1 MSNTIIQI
9 RRSTETAVPSSLQ
22 PGELAYTSNGE
33 VLFIGSVKGTDTANV
48 VAIGGI
54 RNPGTLTAN
63 QALVAN
69 STSGIDKVIVANLVA
84 TQVYANGAHGTNG
97 QLLVSGGS
105 GNVHW
110 INASALSTSAGGSN
124 SQVQFNNNS
133 LFAGDVDFTFDTA
146 TNKLSVGGGV
156 LAGSGGSFVV
166 GSNAAV
172 INSTGVFTI
181 GTVNTDILSV
191 ANTTDSSNTTTGA
204 VTIAGGLGVAK
215 RVAAKEVYVGNNDTY
230 TTVNGTVI
238 TTGNVL
244 ATNTVN
250 AAVLSIGS
258 NVVANSTGLY
268 TTGSVIATNTVNAA
282 ILSVGSNV
290 VANTSGLF
298 TTGVVNASSLTV
310 GSYISANTTQLFIAN
325 GVTLSVNGSVG
336 TANQVL
342 ASNGS
347 GLYWRGVDADIT
359 EVVAGDGLT
368 GGGLSGSVTLDVGAG
383 NGISVSANAV
393 SVNANDGIV
402 ANTSGVF
409 VKAGTGVTVN
419 STGVH
424 IGQDVGTTSN
434 VTFNSIDVTG
444 NVVLGSNS
452 SDVVSINGLVNTN
465 IVPSANVTYNLGSS
479 ALNYSTVYANN
490 ILAKYATFDHNVTI
504 AGNLSVTG
512 TLVTINVSTLS
523 VSDSLIQLAANNTS
537 SDVLDLG
544 FYGNYNNTGGASQH
558 AGLFRDAS
566 DGVFKLFDS
575 LTAAP
580 GTTVDTSNATFNIST
595 LVAYLS
601 SGGLTTNSTS
611 VALTANGTVNVAIV
625 ANTLSLSTA
634 LAGNS
639 GGTGL
644 NSYTAEDILVA
655 NSTNGFRKLGIG
667 TKGYVLQSNGTALVY
682 ASLDGGSF

>member
-110 INASALSTSAGGSN
+110 IDPSTLSTSAGGSN

-172 INSTGVFTI
+172 INSTGVFTT

-238 TTGNVL
+238 TTGSVL
-244 ATNTVN
+244 
-250 AAVLSIGS
+250 
-258 NVVANSTGLY
+258 
-268 TTGSVIATNTVNAA
+268 ATNTVNAA
-282 ILSVGSNV
+282 ILSVGTSV
-290 VANTSGLF
+290 VANASGLF
-298 TTGVVNASSLTV
+298 TSGVVNASSLTV
-310 GSYISANTTQLFIAN
+310 GTYISANTTQLFIAN

-347 GLYWRGVDADIT
+347 GLYWRGIDADIT
-359 EVVAGDGLT
+359 EVVAGEGLT
-368 GGGLSGSVTLDVGAG
+368 GGGTDGVITLDVGAG
-383 NGISVSANAV
+383 NGISVSVNAV

-479 ALNYSTVYANN
+479 DLNFSTVYANT
-490 ILAKYATFDHNVTI
+490 ILAKYATFDHNVSI

-512 TLVTINVSTLS
+512 TLVTINVETLS
-523 VSDSLIQLAANNTS
+523 VSDSLIQLASNNTS

-544 FYGNYNNTGGASQH
+544 FYGNYNNTGGAHQH
-558 AGLFRDAS
+558 AGLFRDAT

-667 TKGYVLQSNGTALVY
+667 TNGYVLQSNGTALIY